1 MNIIDYSLFLVRT
14 FRTGKGN
21 ETSSSTTSL
30 YIFLYASSNCIASCM
45 SKNSHL
51 ANCCKPKTMDGPAG
65 HRTGTTITKSIGD
78 QSSQTNRLISYRLI
92 LIISTQREI
101 WTTITKSI
109 RSIGDQSSQTNGLI
123 TWSWSSQHNAKSE
136 QASPA
141 LLTPGSN
148 QTTHPVHRRFDAKT
162 RQANEL
168 AWVPI
173 TNPITIEQI

>member
-65 HRTGTTITKSIGD
+65 HRTCTTITK
-78 QSSQTNRLISYRLI
+78 
-92 LIISTQREI
+92 
-101 WTTITKSI
+101 
-109 RSIGDQSSQTNGLI
+109 SIGDQSSQTNGLI

-148 QTTHPVHRRFDAKT
+148 QTTHPDLRRFDAKT

-173 TNPITIEQI
+173 TNPIAIEQI